1 MYWAEDEPRDQDVPP
16 WRRAVATAGFAVLR
30 SWRTPPGLS
39 PDGTVDAESLRA
51 WVTEACR
58 LASASGRP
66 ATGDCTIGMVLA
78 YVPPGSDG
86 LWPAEPVRDLIEDL
100 QSPAFENGLRSG
112 KLNSRG
118 LVWSS
123 PADGGVQERDFA
135 AQFRAWAERVADG
148 WHRRDQAVSEVVEYL
163 ITLPDEELHAAL
175 SRTTIRVDRK
185 FGEEY
190 EKWVTLILA
199 RTPRP

>member
-1 MYWAEDEPRDQDVPP
+1 
-16 WRRAVATAGFAVLR
+16 
-30 SWRTPPGLS
+30 
-39 PDGTVDAESLRA
+39 
-51 WVTEACR
+51 
-58 LASASGRP
+58 
-66 ATGDCTIGMVLA
+66 MVLA

-112 KLNSRG
+112 KLNRRG

-148 WHRRDQAVSEVVEYL
+148 WHR
-163 ITLPDEELHAAL
+163 TAAL
-175 SRTTIRVDRK
+175 LRQLADTYDEWAQREDDRSED
-185 FGEEY
+185 FADEG
-190 EKWVTLILA
+190 
-199 RTPRP
+199 P

>member
-1 MYWAEDEPRDQDVPP
+1 MATGPSVNARHTASLSWQVGQLLDYLERSSSDLQIRTRLEFLFTGLLQHSRPALPLTGHPGDPALFAEILSYVYWAEDEPRDQDVPP
-16 WRRAVATAGFAVLR
+16 GRRVVATAGFAVLR

-39 PDGTVDAESLRA
+39 PDGAVDAESLRA
-51 WVTEACR
+51 WVTEARR

-123 PADGGVQERDFA
+123 
-135 AQFRAWAERVADG
+135 
-148 WHRRDQAVSEVVEYL
+148 
-163 ITLPDEELHAAL
+163 
-175 SRTTIRVDRK
+175 
-185 FGEEY
+185 
-190 EKWVTLILA
+190 
-199 RTPRP
+199 RPTAGTGT

>member
-16 WRRAVATAGFAVLR
+16 GRRAVATAGFAVLR

-51 WVTEACR
+51 WVTEARR

-148 WHRRDQAVSEVVEYL
+148 WHR
-163 ITLPDEELHAAL
+163 TAAL
-175 SRTTIRVDRK
+175 LRQLADTYDEWAQREDDRSED
-185 FGEEY
+185 FADEG
-190 EKWVTLILA
+190 
-199 RTPRP
+199 P